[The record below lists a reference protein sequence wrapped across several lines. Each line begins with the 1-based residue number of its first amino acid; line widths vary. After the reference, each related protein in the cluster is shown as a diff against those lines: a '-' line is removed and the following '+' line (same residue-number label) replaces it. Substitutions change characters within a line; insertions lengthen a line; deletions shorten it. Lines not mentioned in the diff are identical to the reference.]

1 MTSKVKHRNGE
12 TVSLQG
18 FIEQLF
24 WAKSTAE
31 RNHIDISRIP
41 VVIQQNY
48 HRYPVNNVGCSFGK
62 EGMVVSLEYFDCE
75 ELKIIP
81 KDKRPNEKFAE
92 FWKTRGVSDGFD
104 VAGFVESKEAG
115 ERLDRM
121 VKVVLEKNETKSWLD
136 WRESEP
142 EWIQYKFNGDE
153 FDVEKLSNMTV
164 RADGVV
170 TMDMLIA
177 CKK

>member
-1 MTSKVKHRNGE
+1 
-12 TVSLQG
+12 
-18 FIEQLF
+18 
-24 WAKSTAE
+24 
-31 RNHIDISRIP
+31 
-41 VVIQQNY
+41 
-48 HRYPVNNVGCSFGK
+48 
-62 EGMVVSLEYFDCE
+62 
-75 ELKIIP
+75 
-81 KDKRPNEKFAE
+81 
-92 FWKTRGVSDGFD
+92 
-104 VAGFVESKEAG
+104 
-115 ERLDRM
+115 M
-121 VKVVLEKNETKSWLD
+121 VKLVLEKNETKSWLD